1 MRQTKIKK
9 IFIAGHKGLLG
20 SSLLKKLKKNNNKII
35 VLDKNKLNLIN
46 QNQVNNFFIKNKFSE
61 VYISAAKVGGILA
74 NKTYPAEFIYNN
86 TMIAANIIN
95 SAWQTK
101 VKKLIF
107 IGSSCIYPKY
117 SKTPIKEELLLT
129 GELEKTN
136 EAYAIAKITGIK
148 LCEYY
153 NKQYD
158 TDFRSVMLTNLYG
171 PNDNY
176 DKTNAH
182 VIPSLIAKIYHAKKN
197 KQKEVR
203 LWGTGKPKREF
214 LYVDDAASAIIQTMN
229 INKKE
234 YEKISGDKVS
244 HINIGYGKQISIKEL
259 SKIIC
264 DTINFNGKIIFDD
277 NFPDGTPKKILNS
290 KKIIQIGWKPTT
302 SLEEGIKKTYKFY
315 KKNYT

>member
-20 SSLLKKLKKNNNKII
+20 SSLLKKLKKKNNKII
-35 VLDKNKLNLIN
+35 VLEKSKLNLTN
-46 QNQVNNFFIKNKFSE
+46 QNDVNNFFIKNKFSE

-86 TMIAANIIN
+86 TMIAANMIN

-136 EAYAIAKITGIK
+136 EPYAIAKITGIK
-148 LCEYY
+148 LCESY
-153 NKQYD
+153 NKQYG

-176 DKTNAH
+176 DKKNAH
-182 VIPSLIAKIYHAKKN
+182 VIPSLIAKIYHAKIN
-197 KQKEVR
+197 KLKEVR

-214 LYVDDAASAIIQTMN
+214 LYVDDAASAIIKTMN
-229 INKKE
+229 INKKN

-244 HINIGYGKQISIKEL
+244 HINIGYGKQISINEL

-264 DTINFNGKIIFDD
+264 ETINFNGKIIFDK

-290 KKIIQIGWKPTT
+290 KKISKIGWKPII